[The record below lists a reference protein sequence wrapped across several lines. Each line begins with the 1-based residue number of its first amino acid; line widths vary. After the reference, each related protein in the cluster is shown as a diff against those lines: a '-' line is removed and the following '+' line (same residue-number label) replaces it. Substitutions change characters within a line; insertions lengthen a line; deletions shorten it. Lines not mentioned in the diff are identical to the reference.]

1 MNTREQ
7 LFEIIDKADT
17 DVRIKAITDGIDSKS
32 YINFIVDRLLEN
44 GVIVPRNPDKNDCP
58 WCGKLEEKPCHAC
71 IIGYSHFACG
81 EGHPAF
87 KMKPYKYCPE
97 CGRALNVEEQK

>member
-44 GVIVPRNPDKNDCP
+44 GVIVLPCKVGDVIYALTYDHKDYAPLKVNHIGNLVRWFEDGCF
-58 WCGKLEEKPCHAC
+58 GKELFLTQQEAEKAV
-71 IIGYSHFACG
+71 A
-81 EGHPAF
+81 ERW
-87 KMKPYKYCPE
+87 KK
-97 CGRALNVEEQK
+97 